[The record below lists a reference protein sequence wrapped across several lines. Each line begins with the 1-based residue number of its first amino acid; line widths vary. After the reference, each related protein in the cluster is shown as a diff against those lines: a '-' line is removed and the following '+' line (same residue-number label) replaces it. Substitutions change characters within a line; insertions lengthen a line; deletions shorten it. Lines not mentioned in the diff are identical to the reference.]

1 MGFNGAR
8 DCGALIHL
16 MVFLC
21 CRVHRS
27 LGSRSNFRSA
37 SPAIVSRRSS
47 TFCRPN
53 TTGIPPP
60 LVSTNLSS
68 PIAAKRRRTDFIPIR
83 IKGHGP
89 ICHICFR
96 QSWQF
101 VDINRATA
109 NIRLR
114 CLSSAISD
122 IYTIFFLLS

>member
-1 MGFNGAR
+1 MVSLLRGVYLSGNIFFARFCVSISSYLANLWDSGVSNKSRGVLWALMASR

-53 TTGIPPP
+53 TTGILPPF
-60 LVSTNLSS
+60 VFTNLSS
-68 PIAAKRRRTDFIPIR
+68 PIAAKRRRTDFIR
-83 IKGHGP
+83 
-89 ICHICFR
+89 
-96 QSWQF
+96 
-101 VDINRATA
+101 
-109 NIRLR
+109 
-114 CLSSAISD
+114 
-122 IYTIFFLLS
+122 YE